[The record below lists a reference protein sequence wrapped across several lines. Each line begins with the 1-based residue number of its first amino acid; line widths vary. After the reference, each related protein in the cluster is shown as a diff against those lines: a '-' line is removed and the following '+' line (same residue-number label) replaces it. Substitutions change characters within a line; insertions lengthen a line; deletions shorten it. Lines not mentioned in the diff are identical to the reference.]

1 MRDFDWFDE
10 LWCVVKDDGSFAGC
24 PCITWCEAR
33 ELQAQHEGSQI
44 FYMKV
49 TGWVTKKEKEP
60 EDYPDDCDY
69 EVGFDPYC
77 GCFTDDC

>member
-10 LWCVVKDDGSFAGC
+10 LWCVVKDDGNFAGC
-24 PCITWCEAR
+24 PCITWHEAR

-49 TGWVTKKEKEP
+49 TGWVKKGE
-60 EDYPDDCDY
+60 
-69 EVGFDPYC
+69 
-77 GCFTDDC
+77 